1 MKPLVVLALCCVCL
15 VLGYAGATEVYDR
28 KATRWLAR
36 ADSLTVTLAVRDA
49 ELAQMDAEAARW
61 RVIAETPDTVTLP
74 KRRPVPIPR
83 TTVPNPRTVRTV
95 QIETSGFDS
104 LTHYK
109 SLTDTLLREQGQLHD
124 RIGRDAVKLQAFA
137 RIVAVRDSQVTL
149 LKTSNDSLR
158 ALVTTAPLGHK
169 RGVSI
174 LGFRLCPQ
182 WGVGYGLTAD
192 GRHGPVLA
200 VVQPLSCG

>member
-95 QIETSGFDS
+95 QIETLDSDS
-104 LTHYK
+104 LRKYK
-109 SLTDTLLREQGQLHD
+109 SLTDTLLQEQAVLHD
-124 RIGRDAVKLQAFA
+124 RIGRDAGKLTAYA
-137 RIVAVRDSQVTL
+137 RLVAVQDSQVTL
-149 LKTSNDSLR
+149 LTESNDSLR
-158 ALVTTAPLGHK
+158 ALIARAPVGRK

-174 LGFRLCPQ
+174 LGLRLCPQ
-182 WGVGYGLTAD
+182 WGVGYGLSAD